1 METNSLYR
9 KEKLTKCIVVLI
21 WLIVSVMVSYF
32 LTYEY
37 MMPQDYSESIETY
50 KSIAQELLNGKI
62 EASEIPEDTNIS
74 FTDDNIKIE
83 NERYLY
89 SITIN
94 RSDDKIVIAEE
105 TGDLIRIV
113 LTVVIFAITFIVGLF
128 TIVLTTFSIINDIF
142 ARKRNQLFK
151 NNLEI
156 TK

>member
-113 LTVVIFAITFIVGLF
+113 LTVVIFAITFIVGIF

>member
-113 LTVVIFAITFIVGLF
+113 LTVVIFAITFIVGLYYSTYYF
-128 TIVLTTFSIINDIF
+128 LNY
-142 ARKRNQLFK
+142 K
-151 NNLEI
+151 
-156 TK
+156 